1 MIDEMS
7 SSAVTTGTI
16 ETPTHG
22 RYLVRAAGEREGRIL
37 VGFHGYKENAEI
49 HMERLLAI
57 PGAESWTVVSVQA
70 LHRFYAGRSDRVI
83 ASWMT
88 SQDRELAI
96 ADNLAYVSSVVA
108 EVSGDLG
115 TEHRLVYAG
124 FSQGVA
130 MALRA
135 ACRLPHASV
144 ASVMFGGDV
153 PPELSPNDL
162 ARLPRVLL
170 GRGERDEWYTDG
182 KRSADMARLAE
193 AGVGVDAPV
202 VDAGHEWTG
211 VFSAKVGALLAEVAG

>member
-1 MIDEMS
+1 MS
-7 SSAVTTGTI
+7 SGAVTTGTI

-22 RYLVRAAGEREGRIL
+22 RYLVRAARERDGRIL
-37 VGFHGYKENAEI
+37 VGFHGYKENADI
-49 HMERLLAI
+49 QMERLLAI

-70 LHRFYAGRSDRVI
+70 LHRFYAGRSARVI

-108 EVSGDLG
+108 AVSADQNAPR
-115 TEHRLVYAG
+115 RLVYAG

-135 ACRLPHASV
+135 ACRLPHESV
-144 ASVMFGGDV
+144 AGVMFGGDV
-153 PPELSPNDL
+153 PPELSANEL

-170 GRGERDEWYTDG
+170 GRGAKDEWYTEAI
-182 KRSADMARLAE
+182 RSADLARLAG
-193 AGVGVDAPV
+193 AGVDVDAPV
-202 VDAGHEWTG
+202 VDAGHEWTDA
-211 VFSAKVGALLAEVAG
+211 FSAKVGALLAEVAR